1 MIQMQSMLDAA
12 DNSGAKKIQCIKVLG
27 GSHIRTA
34 SVGDVIVVSVKDAM
48 PKGKV
53 QKGKVYK
60 AVIVRTKK
68 DIKRADGSV
77 IRFDSNAAVLI
88 GSNKEPIGT
97 RIFGPVARELRAKDF
112 MKILSLAPEVL

>member
-1 MIQMQSMLDAA
+1 
-12 DNSGAKKIQCIKVLG
+12 
-27 GSHIRTA
+27 
-34 SVGDVIVVSVKDAM
+34 M

-88 GSNKEPIGT
+88 NANKEPIGT
-97 RIFGPVARELRAKDF
+97 RIFGPVARELRGKDF
-112 MKILSLAPEVL
+112 MKIVSLAPEVL

>member
-34 SVGDVIVVSVKDAM
+34 SVGDIIVVSVKEAM